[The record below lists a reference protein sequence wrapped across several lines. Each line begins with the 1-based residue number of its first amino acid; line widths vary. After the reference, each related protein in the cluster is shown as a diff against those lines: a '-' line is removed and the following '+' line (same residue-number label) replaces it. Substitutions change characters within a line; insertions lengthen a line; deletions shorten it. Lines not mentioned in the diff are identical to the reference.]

1 MAERRA
7 GIAAL
12 GRIRRVVVKIGS
24 SVLANE
30 QGLAIKELSRLAREI
45 AEVKETGRS
54 VTVVSSGAIAAGRTV
69 LGGGRPKTIPQRQA
83 AASVGQIRLM
93 AEYDRAF
100 SAEGV
105 TVAQILLDAED
116 LGSRHRYLNA
126 EHAISALHK
135 GGVLP
140 IVNENDTVAVDEL
153 KFGDNDN
160 LSALVSSL
168 VGADVLILLS
178 DVPGLFESDPRVDSD
193 ASLIPVLTK
202 VDAKAFERAGD
213 GAGTL
218 GTGGM
223 RSKLLAAKKAASAG
237 IATVIADG
245 RKPGTLARILDATID
260 EGTLVL
266 PSADPVARRKHWI
279 AFSMK
284 PRGGVRCDDGA
295 TKAVRERGR
304 SLLPSGVTAVDGR
317 FRRGDCISLL
327 DARGNEFA
335 RGLANY
341 GADEASRIAGKKS
354 GQVDSILGYALG
366 AELVHRDDLVLLDG
380 EIEATSRSRKST

>member
-1 MAERRA
+1 MAERKA

-12 GRIRRVVVKIGS
+12 GRIRRVVVKVGS

-30 QGLAIKELSRLAREI
+30 RGLATKELTRLAREI
-45 AEVKETGRS
+45 ARLRS
-54 VTVVSSGAIAAGRTV
+54 AGLSITVVSSGAIAAGRTV
-69 LGGGRPKTIPQRQA
+69 LGGDRPKTIPQRQA

-116 LGSRHRYLNA
+116 LASRHRYLNA
-126 EHAISALHK
+126 EHAISALHR

-160 LSALVSSL
+160 LSALVASL
-168 VGADVLILLS
+168 VGADLLVLLS
-178 DVPGLFESDPRVDSD
+178 DVPGLFETDPRENPD
-193 ASLIPVLTK
+193 AALIPVLSR
-202 VDAKAFERAGD
+202 VDAKAFGRAGD
-213 GAGTL
+213 EAGTL

-223 RSKLLAAKKAASAG
+223 RSKLMAAKKAASAG

-245 RKPGTLARILDATID
+245 RRPGTLERILDATVD

-284 PRGGVRCDDGA
+284 PRGVIVCDDGA

-304 SLLPSGVTAVDGR
+304 SLLPSGVTRVDGR
-317 FRRGDCISLL
+317 FRRGDCVSLVNATG
-327 DARGNEFA
+327 DEFA
-335 RGLANY
+335 RGLAAY
-341 GADEASRIAGKKS
+341 GAEEAGRIAGKRS
-354 GQVDSILGYALG
+354 PQVISILGYALG
-366 AELVHRDDLVLLDG
+366 AELVHRDDLVLLDAESAG
-380 EIEATSRSRKST
+380 PKRPRKKA

>member
-1 MAERRA
+1 MAGHKAE
-7 GIAAL
+7 IAAL
-12 GRIRRVVVKIGS
+12 GRLRRVVVKIGS

-30 QGLAIKELSRLAREI
+30 KGLAIEELARLADEI
-45 AEVKETGRS
+45 GQLKARGLS
-54 VTVVSSGAIAAGRTV
+54 VTIVSSGALAAGRTV
-69 LGGGRPKTIPQRQA
+69 LGGGRPRTMPQRQA

-100 SAEGV
+100 SAQGI

-116 LGSRHRYLNA
+116 LASRHRYLNA
-126 EHAISALHK
+126 EHAISALHR

-153 KFGDNDN
+153 MFGDNDN
-160 LSALVSSL
+160 LSALVANL
-168 VGADVLILLS
+168 VGADLLILLS
-178 DVPGLFESDPRVDSD
+178 DVPGLFESDPRVDKH
-193 ASLIPVLTK
+193 AKLIPMLPK
-202 VDAKAFERAGD
+202 IDAKVFARAGGD
-213 GAGTL
+213 AGAL

-223 RSKLLAAKKAASAG
+223 KSKLQAAKKAASAG

-245 RKPGTLARILDATID
+245 RVPGTLARVLDVDID

-284 PRGGVRCDDGA
+284 PRGSLHCDAGA
-295 TKAVRERGR
+295 ATAVCERGR
-304 SLLPSGVTAVDGR
+304 SLLPTGVTQVEGR

-327 DARGNEFA
+327 DPTGHEFA
-335 RGLANY
+335 RGLAVY
-341 GADEASRIAGKKS
+341 GAEEATQIAGKRS
-354 GQVDSILGYALG
+354 QQVGGILGYELG
-366 AELVHRDDLVLLDG
+366 AALVHRDDLVLLDTD
-380 EIEATSRSRKST
+380 ATTADA

>member
-7 GIAAL
+7 EIAAL

-30 QGLAIKELSRLAREI
+30 SGLAASELSRLAGEI
-45 AEVKETGRS
+45 GALKESGLS

-69 LGGGRPKTIPQRQA
+69 LGGGRPRTIPQRQA

-93 AEYDRAF
+93 AEWDRAF
-100 SAEGV
+100 SAQGI

-116 LGSRHRYLNA
+116 LASRHRYLNA
-126 EHAISALHK
+126 EHAISALHR

-160 LSALVSSL
+160 LSALVATL
-168 VGADVLILLS
+168 VGADLLVLLS
-178 DVPGLFESDPRVDSD
+178 DVPGLFESDPRIDPE
-193 ASLIPVLTK
+193 AALISALHRIDNKVL
-202 VDAKAFERAGD
+202 AHAGD
-213 GAGTL
+213 GSNPL

-223 RSKLLAAKKAASAG
+223 RSKLLAAKKAAHAG
-237 IATVIADG
+237 IASVIADG
-245 RKPGTLARILDATID
+245 REAGTLARVLDPGQN
-260 EGTLVL
+260 EGTLIL

-284 PRGGVRCDDGA
+284 PRGSLQCDEGA
-295 TKAVRERGR
+295 TTAVRRRGR
-304 SLLPSGVTAVDGR
+304 SLLPSGVTAVEGK
-317 FRRGDCISLL
+317 FRRGDCISLV
-327 DARGNEFA
+327 DAAGDEFA
-335 RGLANY
+335 RGLAVY
-341 GADEASRIAGKKS
+341 GAEEASLIAGKRS
-354 GQVDSILGYALG
+354 QQVGGILGYELG
-366 AELVHRDDLVLLDG
+366 AELVHRNDLVLLDG
-380 EIEATSRSRKST
+380 DAPVDPKKKKR

>member
-1 MAERRA
+1 MAQRKA
-7 GIAAL
+7 GIAKL
-12 GRIRRVVVKIGS
+12 GRIRRVVVKLGS
-24 SVLANE
+24 SLLANE
-30 QGLAIKELSRLAREI
+30 EGLATDELARLAEEI
-45 AEVKETGRS
+45 AQLKEKGLS

-100 SAEGV
+100 SAHGV

-116 LGSRHRYLNA
+116 LASRHRYLNA

-160 LSALVSSL
+160 LSALVASL
-168 VGADVLILLS
+168 VGADLLVLLS
-178 DVPGLFESDPRVDSD
+178 DVPGLFESDPRVDPS
-193 ASLIPVLTK
+193 AALIPVLAK
-202 VDAKAFERAGD
+202 VDAAAFARAGD
-213 GAGTL
+213 GANSL

-223 RSKLLAAKKAASAG
+223 RSKLGAAKKASSAG

-245 RKPGTLARILDATID
+245 RTPGTLARILDLDID

-284 PRGGVRCDDGA
+284 PRGVVRCDDGA
-295 TKAVRERGR
+295 TTAVRQRGR
-304 SLLPSGVTAVDGR
+304 SLLPSGVTAVEGR

-327 DARGNEFA
+327 DATGDEFA
-335 RGLANY
+335 RGLAAY
-341 GADEASRIAGKKS
+341 GAEEATRIAGKRS
-354 GQVDSILGYALG
+354 QQVDEILGYALG
-366 AELVHRDDLVLLDG
+366 AELVHRDDLVLLD
-380 EIEATSRSRKST
+380 TDDRSAARTDV